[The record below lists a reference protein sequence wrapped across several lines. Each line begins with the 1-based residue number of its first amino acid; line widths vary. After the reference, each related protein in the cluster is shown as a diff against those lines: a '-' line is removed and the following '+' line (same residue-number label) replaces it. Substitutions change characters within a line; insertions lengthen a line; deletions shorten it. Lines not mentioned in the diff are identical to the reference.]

1 LYRLAL
7 IGLLGGCATAD
18 VVEHGFSFNA
28 RWDSPNVEI
37 LDFRYGRSTYLAT
50 MGRAP
55 TNEDRPSKQGT
66 GIYGVI
72 PRPDKLF
79 VQWRLKDSG
88 AVHEDTVDLK
98 QRLPADIKAHEVYFI
113 VMGPQLCVYL
123 VSPNLRARG
132 APASPL
138 RKYDLRVVNIIY
150 PDAPAKAVCDQS
162 NK

>member
-1 LYRLAL
+1 VLLA
-7 IGLLGGCATAD
+7 GCATAD

-50 MGRAP
+50 MGKLP
-55 TNEDRPSKQGT
+55 DRPTSVQQT

-98 QRLPADIKAHEVYFI
+98 QRLPSDIKAHEVYFI
-113 VMGPQLCVYL
+113 VMGPRLCVYL
-123 VSPNLRARG
+123 VSPDMRARG

-138 RKYDLRVVNIIY
+138 KKYDLRVVNIIY
-150 PDAPAKAVCDQS
+150 PDTPAKAVCDQS